1 MEAHPTDAVLQGEA
15 CGALGNLAA
24 DERNQV
30 EVSSTGGVSAVVAAM
45 REHKD
50 SAGVQEKAC
59 GALGNFTAGNAENQ
73 LIVTRE
79 GGIDLVL
86 EAMALHRKKAKVQ
99 QNASTVLQILAS
111 NFVRCMKKAQW
122 VCDILP
128 NHSSQDLDTPDAK
141 RQRTSIG

>member
-1 MEAHPTDAVLQGEA
+1 M
-15 CGALGNLAA
+15 
-24 DERNQV
+24 
-30 EVSSTGGVSAVVAAM
+30 GGVNAVIAAM

-59 GALGNFTAGNAENQ
+59 GALGNFTAGNPDNM
-73 LIVTRE
+73 LMVTRS

-86 EAMALHRKKAKVQ
+86 EAMALHRKKSRVQ
-99 QNASTVLQILAS
+99 KNANVILQILAS

-128 NHSSQDLDTPDAK
+128 NHSAPEPDTPEPK
-141 RQRTSIG
+141 RRRSSQTPRGVEE